1 MNQIKVM
8 GIRKTHKWHAAMCK
22 IQGQVKIALNML
34 NQLYADVVEWQT
46 RYLEGVVIYD
56 RTGSSPVIRTIYA
69 DMVELAD
76 TLDSK
81 SSSKECGFK
90 SHYRYQL

>member
-34 NQLYADVVEWQT
+34 N
-46 RYLEGVVIYD
+46 
-56 RTGSSPVIRTIYA
+56 
-69 DMVELAD
+69 
-76 TLDSK
+76 
-81 SSSKECGFK
+81 
-90 SHYRYQL
+90 

>member
-56 RTGSSPVIRTIYA
+56 RTGSSPTIGTNY
-69 DMVELAD
+69 E
-76 TLDSK
+76 S
-81 SSSKECGFK
+81 
-90 SHYRYQL
+90 QLKMRFNLNYINFN

>member
-34 NQLYADVVEWQT
+34 NQIIC
-46 RYLEGVVIYD
+46 GC
-56 RTGSSPVIRTIYA
+56 GG
-69 DMVELAD
+69 MAD
-76 TLDSK
+76 TLS
-81 SSSKECGFK
+81 
-90 SHYRYQL
+90 

>member
-34 NQLYADVVEWQT
+34 NQLYAPVVKLVNT
-46 RYLEGVVIYD
+46 RGLSPRD
-56 RTGSSPVIRTIYA
+56 FGS
-69 DMVELAD
+69 
-76 TLDSK
+76 
-81 SSSKECGFK
+81 CGFE
-90 SHYRYQL
+90 SRRAH